1 MSEYTFD
8 IGTLF
13 LVGLVWVLLP
23 AIASL
28 SLQILAFIIVFV
40 EDFIS
45 SGSEVQEETQ
55 VVQEQVFKREP
66 SRWDWKEYR
75 RHRHE
80 EAFVE
85 TSMWLSM
92 GDD

>member
-1 MSEYTFD
+1 MSEYTFN

-40 EDFIS
+40 EDFLS

-55 VVQEQVFKREP
+55 VVQERVFKREP
-66 SRWDWKEYR
+66 SRWDWNEYR

-85 TSMWLSM
+85 ASMWLSM